1 MIDDPDSDVLSELES
16 DEDSIPI
23 RYRLPKLA
31 ADLYSKLR
39 SQSSHIICN
48 YGGQQLPGLVTKKC
62 HKQLQNIQV
71 KFMSKCNSSCNTLW
85 KWAQEPK
92 VAIINISNIVALIP
106 PPQLTTNRA
115 ISYKI
120 PRMARSYKTVYNAN
134 KVLIHTLYHCK

>member
-1 MIDDPDSDVLSELES
+1 
-16 DEDSIPI
+16 
-23 RYRLPKLA
+23 
-31 ADLYSKLR
+31 
-39 SQSSHIICN
+39 
-48 YGGQQLPGLVTKKC
+48 
-62 HKQLQNIQV
+62 
-71 KFMSKCNSSCNTLW
+71 MSKCNSSCNTLW

-134 KVLIHTLYHCK
+134 